1 MEIEVIAAKRE
12 LQGTG
17 ASRRLRHAGK
27 VPGIVYGGDAAPVQI
42 ELDHNALYHALRKE
56 AFHASVL
63 TLNVDG
69 AKESFL
75 LRDSQWHPYKQQVLH
90 VDFQRVDKDHKI
102 HVKVPLHF
110 LNADVAPGVKTGGG
124 KAHHIVNEL
133 DVSVCLA
140 VCRSSSR
147 WIWANSKSAIPFT
160 RMIWCC
166 PKALSWLLTSR
177 RKTPLWHRSTRPRA
191 VLLKKLLLSL
201 LSKRDAQSR
210 VDCASCAA

>member
-1 MEIEVIAAKRE
+1 MEIEVIAYKRE
-12 LQGTG
+12 AQGSS

-27 VPGIVYGGDAAPVQI
+27 VPGIVYGGTSAPMQI

-63 TLNVDG
+63 TLTVDG
-69 AKESFL
+69 SKESVL
-75 LRDSQWHPYKQQVLH
+75 LRDTQWHPYKQQVLH

-133 DVSVCLA
+133 DVQCFPGSLPEFIA
-140 VCRSSSR
+140 VDMGKLEVGHS
-147 WIWANSKSAIPFT
+147 IHANDLVLPAGVELVAHIAAENPAVASINA
-160 RMIWCC
+160 
-166 PKALSWLLTSR
+166 PKG
-177 RKTPLWHRSTRPRA
+177 
-191 VLLKKLLLSL
+191 
-201 LSKRDAQSR
+201 
-210 VDCASCAA
+210 AAEEAPAAPAA

>member
-1 MEIEVIAAKRE
+1 MEIEVIAYKRE
-12 LQGTG
+12 AQGSS

-27 VPGIVYGGDAAPVQI
+27 VPGIVYGGTAAPMQI

-63 TLNVDG
+63 TLTVDG
-69 AKESFL
+69 SKESVL
-75 LRDSQWHPYKQQVLH
+75 LRDTQWHPYTQQVLH

-133 DVSVCLA
+133 DVQCVPGSLPEFIA
-140 VCRSSSR
+140 VDMGKLEVGHS
-147 WIWANSKSAIPFT
+147 IHANDLVLPAGVELVAHIAAENPAVASINA
-160 RMIWCC
+160 
-166 PKALSWLLTSR
+166 PKG
-177 RKTPLWHRSTRPRA
+177 
-191 VLLKKLLLSL
+191 
-201 LSKRDAQSR
+201 
-210 VDCASCAA
+210 AAEEAPAAPAA

>member
-27 VPGIVYGGDAAPVQI
+27 VPGIVYGGTAAPMQI

-69 AKESFL
+69 ARESVL
-75 LRDSQWHPYKQQVLH
+75 LRDAQWHPYKQQVLH
-90 VDFQRVDKDHKI
+90 VDFQRIEKGHKI

-124 KAHHIVNEL
+124 TPHHIMTEVEVQCLPGSLPAYIEVDMGKLEIGHTIHAHDLVLPADVEL
-133 DVSVCLA
+133 VA
-140 VCRSSSR
+140 RMQQENPA
-147 WIWANSKSAIPFT
+147 IAAISA
-160 RMIWCC
+160 
-166 PKALSWLLTSR
+166 PKGG
-177 RKTPLWHRSTRPRA
+177 
-191 VLLKKLLLSL
+191 
-201 LSKRDAQSR
+201 
-210 VDCASCAA
+210 AAEEAPAEPAA

>member
-12 LQGTG
+12 RQGTG

-27 VPGIVYGGDAAPVQI
+27 VPGIVYGGEAAPVQI

-69 AKESFL
+69 AKESVL

-90 VDFQRVDKDHKI
+90 VDFQRVVKGQKI

-110 LNADVAPGVKTGGG
+110 VNAETCPGVKTGGG
-124 KAHHIVNEL
+124 KPHHIMTEIEVQCLPRDLPEFIEVDMGKMEVDTAIHANQLVLPKGVEQVAHIHAEDPTVASVNTPK
-133 DVSVCLA
+133 VAA
-140 VCRSSSR
+140 VEEP
-147 WIWANSKSAIPFT
+147 AAAPAEEAKAGE
-160 RMIWCC
+160 
-166 PKALSWLLTSR
+166 PKKA
-177 RKTPLWHRSTRPRA
+177 
-191 VLLKKLLLSL
+191 
-201 LSKRDAQSR
+201 DGE
-210 VDCASCAA
+210 

>member
-27 VPGIVYGGDAAPVQI
+27 VPGIVYGGTASPMQI

-63 TLNVDG
+63 TLNVG
-69 AKESFL
+69 GTKESVL
-75 LRDSQWHPYKQQVLH
+75 LRDTQWHPYRQQVLH

-110 LNADVAPGVKTGGG
+110 LNAEVAPGVKLGGG
-124 KAHHIVNEL
+124 KPHHILNEL
-133 DVSVCLA
+133 DVQCLPGSLPEFIEVDMGNLEAGHSIHANDLVLPAGVEIVPHVKTENPA
-140 VCRSSSR
+140 VAS
-147 WIWANSKSAIPFT
+147 INA
-160 RMIWCC
+160 
-166 PKALSWLLTSR
+166 PKGG
-177 RKTPLWHRSTRPRA
+177 
-191 VLLKKLLLSL
+191 
-201 LSKRDAQSR
+201 
-210 VDCASCAA
+210 AAEEAPAEPAA

>member
-1 MEIEVIAAKRE
+1 MEIEVIAYKRE
-12 LQGTG
+12 AQGSS

-27 VPGIVYGGDAAPVQI
+27 VPGIVYGGSAAPMQI

-63 TLNVDG
+63 ALTVDG
-69 AKESFL
+69 NKESVL
-75 LRDSQWHPYKQQVLH
+75 LRDTQWHPYKQQVLH

-133 DVSVCLA
+133 DVECLPGSLPEFIA
-140 VCRSSSR
+140 VDMGQLEVGHS
-147 WIWANSKSAIPFT
+147 IHANDLVLPAGVELVAHLKTENPAVASINA
-160 RMIWCC
+160 
-166 PKALSWLLTSR
+166 PKGSGAE
-177 RKTPLWHRSTRPRA
+177 
-191 VLLKKLLLSL
+191 
-201 LSKRDAQSR
+201 DAP
-210 VDCASCAA
+210 AAPAA

>member
-1 MEIEVIAAKRE
+1 MEIEVIAYKRE
-12 LQGTG
+12 AQGSS

-27 VPGIVYGGDAAPVQI
+27 VPGIVYGGSADPMQI

-63 TLNVDG
+63 SLTVDG
-69 AKESFL
+69 NKESVL
-75 LRDSQWHPYKQQVLH
+75 LRDTQWHPYKQQVLH

-133 DVSVCLA
+133 DVECLPGSLPEFIA
-140 VCRSSSR
+140 VDMGQLEVGHS
-147 WIWANSKSAIPFT
+147 IHANDLVLPAGVELVAHLKTENPAVASINA
-160 RMIWCC
+160 
-166 PKALSWLLTSR
+166 PKGSGAE
-177 RKTPLWHRSTRPRA
+177 
-191 VLLKKLLLSL
+191 
-201 LSKRDAQSR
+201 DAP
-210 VDCASCAA
+210 AAPAA

>member
-27 VPGIVYGGDAAPVQI
+27 VPGIVYGGTAAPVQI

-63 TLNVDG
+63 TLNVGG
-69 AKESFL
+69 AKESVL

-110 LNADVAPGVKTGGG
+110 VNAETCPGVKTGGG
-124 KAHHIVNEL
+124 KPHHIMAEIEIQCLPRDLPEFIEVDMGAMEVDTAIHATQIKLPKGVELIAHVQTEDPTVASVN
-133 DVSVCLA
+133 
-140 VCRSSSR
+140 
-147 WIWANSKSAIPFT
+147 T
-160 RMIWCC
+160 
-166 PKALSWLLTSR
+166 PK
-177 RKTPLWHRSTRPRA
+177 
-191 VLLKKLLLSL
+191 V
-201 LSKRDAQSR
+201 
-210 VDCASCAA
+210 AAAEEPVAAPAEAGKPAEGEGKA

>member
-27 VPGIVYGGDAAPVQI
+27 VPGIVYGGEAAPVQI

-69 AKESFL
+69 AKESVL
-75 LRDSQWHPYKQQVLH
+75 LRDSQWHPYRQQVLH
-90 VDFQRVDKDHKI
+90 VDFQRVVKGQKI

-110 LNADVAPGVKTGGG
+110 VNAETCPGVKTGGG
-124 KAHHIVNEL
+124 KPHHIMTEIEVQCLPRDLPEFIEVDMGKMEVDTAIHANQLVLPKGVELVAHIHAEDPTVASVNTPK
-133 DVSVCLA
+133 VAA
-140 VCRSSSR
+140 VEEP
-147 WIWANSKSAIPFT
+147 AAAPAEEAKAGE
-160 RMIWCC
+160 
-166 PKALSWLLTSR
+166 PKKA
-177 RKTPLWHRSTRPRA
+177 
-191 VLLKKLLLSL
+191 
-201 LSKRDAQSR
+201 DGE
-210 VDCASCAA
+210 

>member
-27 VPGIVYGGDAAPVQI
+27 VPGIVYGGTAAPVQI

-69 AKESFL
+69 AKESVL

-90 VDFQRVDKDHKI
+90 VDFQRVVKGQMI

-110 LNADVAPGVKTGGG
+110 VNAETCPGVKTGGG
-124 KAHHIVNEL
+124 KPHHIVNEL
-133 DVSVCLA
+133 DVQCLPGSLPEFIEVDMGKLEVGGAIHANELVLPKGVELVAHLKQEDPAVASVNA
-140 VCRSSSR
+140 PKVAAAEEPSV
-147 WIWANSKSAIPFT
+147 AAEPAAPAE
-160 RMIWCC
+160 
-166 PKALSWLLTSR
+166 PKA
-177 RKTPLWHRSTRPRA
+177 
-191 VLLKKLLLSL
+191 
-201 LSKRDAQSR
+201 
-210 VDCASCAA
+210 

>member
-27 VPGIVYGGDAAPVQI
+27 VPGIVYGGAAAPMQI

-63 TLNVDG
+63 TLNVGG
-69 AKESFL
+69 AKESVL
-75 LRDSQWHPYKQQVLH
+75 LRDTQWHPYRQQVLH

-110 LNADVAPGVKTGGG
+110 LNAEVAPGVKLGGG
-124 KAHHIVNEL
+124 KPHHIVNEL
-133 DVSVCLA
+133 DVQCLPGSLPEFIEVDMGNLEAGHSIHANDLVLPAGVELVPHVKTENPA
-140 VCRSSSR
+140 VAS
-147 WIWANSKSAIPFT
+147 INA
-160 RMIWCC
+160 
-166 PKALSWLLTSR
+166 PKGGVAEES
-177 RKTPLWHRSTRPRA
+177 PAEPEA
-191 VLLKKLLLSL
+191 
-201 LSKRDAQSR
+201 
-210 VDCASCAA
+210 

>member
-69 AKESFL
+69 AKESVL
-75 LRDSQWHPYKQQVLH
+75 LRDSQWHPYRQQVLH
-90 VDFQRVDKDHKI
+90 IDFQRVVKGQAI

-110 LNADVAPGVKTGGG
+110 VNAEACPGVKTGGG
-124 KAHHIVNEL
+124 KPHHIIAEIEIQCLPRDLPEFIEVDMGKMEVDTSIHANEL
-133 DVSVCLA
+133 VLPQGVELVAHVVAENPTVASVNTPKVSATVEPEVA
-140 VCRSSSR
+140 P
-147 WIWANSKSAIPFT
+147 AEPAESKESE
-160 RMIWCC
+160 
-166 PKALSWLLTSR
+166 PKE
-177 RKTPLWHRSTRPRA
+177 
-191 VLLKKLLLSL
+191 
-201 LSKRDAQSR
+201 
-210 VDCASCAA
+210 